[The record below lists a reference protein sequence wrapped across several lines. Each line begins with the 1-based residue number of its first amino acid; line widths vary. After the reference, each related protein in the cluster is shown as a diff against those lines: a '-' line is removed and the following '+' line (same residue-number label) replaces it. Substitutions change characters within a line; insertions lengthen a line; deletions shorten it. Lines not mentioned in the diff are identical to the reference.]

1 MSASKLTDRISLESI
16 QEVVDLFPYGKWQVA
31 GVATGS
37 FLAYKLAVL
46 LKLWFID
53 PQFSPLKDVPGPD
66 SYENILLG
74 DFRKIF
80 DSPPSSVYKGLF
92 DKYGHTISYRGVFLC
107 RNLCTKDPK
116 AVAHVL
122 NHAYDFPKPPH
133 IRSFLERMF
142 GKGLLVAEGLDHKR
156 QRKILNPCFGPA
168 YIRELTPIFYDKA
181 FELRDIWVR
190 QIEEGRLESKE
201 IDVFVWLARATL
213 DIIGLSGFDYAFET
227 LSQGETDELVRAFMD
242 LFAPMQSP
250 PTLAFLADII
260 PLLRIIPTERAK
272 VIARSTAVM
281 ARVGGRL
288 VREKRAA
295 VLAAASGA
303 DAVEKESVAGRD
315 LLSVLI
321 KANMATDIK
330 DSERMNDAEVI
341 GQIYTLLIAGHETTS
356 TTLTWLLYDLAHPEN
371 QRVQAKLREEL
382 RSVTSDRPTMDEL
395 NVPPYLDAVVREN
408 LRLNSA
414 LDVTPRCAGQDTSIP
429 VSTPY
434 IDKNGVERMEISV
447 GAGEEIVI
455 PISLINRDK
464 EIWGEDA
471 DEFKPERWLEGNTHP
486 KSSEIPGV
494 FSSLL
499 TFFGGPRACIGYRF
513 ALAEMKILIFALLRD
528 IAVELPDPVPEI
540 ENKSFIITR
549 PAIMQADGSVKSM
562 MPLRLKV
569 LRSE

>member
-1 MSASKLTDRISLESI
+1 MSTSKLADRISLESI

-37 FLAYKLAVL
+37 FLAYKLAGL
-46 LKLWFID
+46 LQTWYID
-53 PQFSPLKDVPGPD
+53 RQSSPLKDVPGPD
-66 SYENILLG
+66 SYDNILLG
-74 DFRKIF
+74 DVRKIF
-80 DSPPSSVYKGLF
+80 GSLPSSVYKGLF
-92 DKYGHTISYRGVFLC
+92 DKYGHTISYRGIFLS
-107 RNLCTKDPK
+107 RILCTKDPK
-116 AVAHVL
+116 AVAHLL
-122 NHAYDFPKPPH
+122 NHAYDFPKPSPT
-133 IRSFLERMF
+133 RTFLERMF
-142 GKGLLVAEGLDHKR
+142 GKGKTAIVSSGCSLLKVCLDHKR

-181 FELRDIWVR
+181 FELRDIWLR
-190 QIEEGRLESKE
+190 QIEEGGLESQE

-213 DIIGLSGFDYAFET
+213 DIIGLAGFDYAFET

-250 PTLAFLADII
+250 PTVAFLADII
-260 PLLRIIPTERAK
+260 PLLRLIPNERSK

-288 VREKRAA
+288 VQEKRAA
-295 VLAAASGA
+295 VLAELSGA
-303 DAVEKESVAGRD
+303 DTVEKKSVAGRD

-382 RSVTSDRPTMDEL
+382 QSVTTDRPTMDEL
-395 NVPPYLDAVVREN
+395 NALPYLDAVVREN

-414 LDVTPRCAGQDTSIP
+414 LDVTLRCAGQDTSIP
-429 VSTPY
+429 VGTPY
-434 IDKNGVERMEISV
+434 IDKKGIERTEISV
-447 GAGEEIVI
+447 GAGEEIII

-471 DEFKPERWLEGNTHP
+471 DEFKHVSKPFYSFLELTH
-486 KSSEIPGV
+486 GV
-494 FSSLL
+494 W
-499 TFFGGPRACIGYRF
+499 Y
-513 ALAEMKILIFALLRD
+513 
-528 IAVELPDPVPEI
+528 
-540 ENKSFIITR
+540 
-549 PAIMQADGSVKSM
+549 
-562 MPLRLKV
+562 
-569 LRSE
+569 